1 MKLNK
6 KGFTLIEILAVV
18 VKLGL
23 LTSVAISGT
32 MRYLEKT
39 REKAYEAL
47 EQTLHSAAENYI
59 IDRGVLVPTT
69 GGLTLTSAQ
78 LIETGFIK
86 ELDDPA
92 GADDNKQ
99 CTGTVKVTRSNNTG
113 SKLDEYTYEVRLQC
127 SAYTSTRTFNS

>member
-18 VKLGL
+18 VLLGL

-113 SKLDEYTYEVRLQC
+113 SKLDEYTYEVHLQC